1 MKCLEFKGEKNSGV
15 AQDIP
20 CYKSETIATASL

>member
-1 MKCLEFKGEKNSGV
+1 MLEFKGEKNSAV

-20 CYKSETIATASL
+20 CYESETMATASL